1 MTNVNNIDMAEDNKI
16 PFGSCTN
23 SHPLHF
29 VNSVLRQCFGT
40 SRDFIIF
47 RQVNLSGSSV
57 LCITENIIK
66 VYQFHD
72 NL

>member
-1 MTNVNNIDMAEDNKI
+1 MTNVNNINMVE
-16 PFGSCTN
+16 
-23 SHPLHF
+23 
-29 VNSVLRQCFGT
+29 
-40 SRDFIIF
+40 
-47 RQVNLSGSSV
+47 VNLSGSSV